1 MKKLAKLLALAAAV
15 LMFATGCKK
24 LPEFTQ
30 GSSSGGGDTPT
41 TGGTLYY
48 RLNGDPVI
56 GSDYISISAK
66 YDSKGKITEMWLLVS
81 ESADMPA
88 GSTHYADIQMNYP
101 ELSVTL
107 TGLEPS
113 TNYFWCINYLEN
125 ENSYTTD
132 PVEFMTTESLP
143 YSELIIGRWKTSDGG
158 HYEVYNNDGTG
169 KMWDPKDDVMEDEA
183 DTFEW
188 SIEGNKL
195 TLIVTIQG
203 GQSTIPQYCNIIT
216 LNETTFVYNNEGWRA
231 EYSLIRETGINF
243 SIYPNTPEY
252 QDLNDVGGWVYLTG
266 GNYGLIVYRLS
277 IDEFMAYDRMPMT
290 TNDLCPDNRLIV
302 DIPYIVDECNS
313 QQYNILNGY
322 NLNGDGSHVYWYQT
336 EYDGTTLRMYN

>member
-1 MKKLAKLLALAAAV
+1 MIMKKLAKLLVLAAAV

-101 ELSVTL
+101 ELSGTL

-125 ENSYTTD
+125 ENSYMTD

-143 YSELIIGRWKTSDGG
+143 YSELIIGRWKSSDGG
-158 HYEVYNNDGTG
+158 HYEVYNSDGTG
-169 KMWDPKDDVMEDEA
+169 KMWDPKDDIMEDEA

-231 EYSLIRETGINF
+231 EYT
-243 SIYPNTPEY
+243 
-252 QDLNDVGGWVYLTG
+252 LTR
-266 GNYGLIVYRLS
+266 VM
-277 IDEFMAYDRMPMT
+277 E
-290 TNDLCPDNRLIV
+290 
-302 DIPYIVDECNS
+302 
-313 QQYNILNGY
+313 
-322 NLNGDGSHVYWYQT
+322 
-336 EYDGTTLRMYN
+336 